1 MLFFYLFQQLVPEA
15 FESVIRYI
23 YTGLVYQ
30 FGVLDLLFCFIGY
43 YLLLDRFSTLKVHFE
58 ACLRLCKLFKLRK
71 LLDKFNRN
79 LYFLNRESQAANNT
93 EGGGE
98 IADDEVVFKMSQ
110 FDVNAPKKP
119 DSIQLTINDTD
130 IFCNCSIF
138 SILVH
143 FRTYNNILY

>member
-1 MLFFYLFQQLVPEA
+1 M
-15 FESVIRYI
+15 
-23 YTGLVYQ
+23 
-30 FGVLDLLFCFIGY
+30 
-43 YLLLDRFSTLKVHFE
+43 HFE

-79 LYFLNRESQAANNT
+79 LYFLNRETQTANNA

-98 IADDEVVFKMSQ
+98 IGDDEVVFKMSQ

-130 IFCNCSIF
+130 IFCNYSIF
-138 SILVH
+138 SILGL
-143 FRTYNNILY
+143 ILDII